1 MFLALGYANIPN
13 GMMVCWYIGILVYRE
28 VMSKRMEA
36 HVLNCLN
43 IHPASFVRCGIFI
56 TFVSRMSNLVLTI
69 TQETKINGKND
80 IEARCCRTVGLQSS
94 NSH

>member
-1 MFLALGYANIPN
+1 MATKTD
-13 GMMVCWYIGILVYRE
+13 IG
-28 VMSKRMEA
+28 KRLSNTC
-36 HVLNCLN
+36 VLKTLN

-80 IEARCCRTVGLQSS
+80 IKIRPSMGHESGFIDNKRTKEME
-94 NSH
+94 

>member
-13 GMMVCWYIGILVYRE
+13 GMMVCWYIGICDRSDRLLQIFI
-28 VMSKRMEA
+28 SHLLKT
-36 HVLNCLN
+36 LN

-69 TQETKINGKND
+69 TQETKI
-80 IEARCCRTVGLQSS
+80 
-94 NSH
+94 